1 MSQQAAM
8 ERALARRAPQSQASS
23 HRIPAKTLAVFTR
36 QWSALMSA
44 GIPLVQAFELL
55 SQSGVGSARTQQ
67 SLRQIVGQLQQD
79 VNAGCTLHAAFQKHP
94 SAFDSLY
101 CSLLQAGE
109 SAGIL
114 DKLLNRLADT
124 LEANLRL
131 KDKVH
136 NALIYP
142 ACILAV
148 AASVVMVIMVW
159 VIPLFEEV
167 FQSMGAALPS
177 ATRMLILVSHWAG
190 QWGLVLV
197 LMMAGVFGIC
207 LRAIHRSQA
216 LQWRCESMLCAV
228 PVLGPLAQSN
238 RTSRWAQTLS
248 ALLEAGIPISEALTP
263 AAAASGSV
271 QLQTNAAQLVQHI
284 QEGSALNVAMSKSK
298 LFPTVLIQ
306 MCAIGEETGTLP
318 HLLEKA
324 AQLMVA
330 DLNQH
335 ILQLTTLLEPMLMV
349 LLGLVIGGILIALY
363 LPIFSLGQVF

>member
-1 MSQQAAM
+1 MSQQSAM
-8 ERALARRAPQSQASS
+8 ARALARRAPQTQVSS

-44 GIPLVQAFELL
+44 GIPLVQAFGLL
-55 SQSGVGSARTQQ
+55 SQGVVGSARTQQ
-67 SLRQIVGQLQQD
+67 SLKQIVDQLQQD
-79 VNAGCTLHAAFQKHP
+79 VNAGCSLYVAFQKHP

-131 KDKVH
+131 KDKVQ

-142 ACILAV
+142 ACILVV
-148 AASVVMVIMVW
+148 AAGVVMVIMVW
-159 VIPLFEEV
+159 VIPMFEEV
-167 FQSMGAALPS
+167 FQSLGAALPL
-177 ATRMLILVSHWAG
+177 ATRLLMLASHWAG
-190 QWGLVLV
+190 QWGLFLF
-197 LMMAGVFGIC
+197 LSMACTIFIC
-207 LRAIHRSQA
+207 LRVIQRSPA
-216 LQWRCESMLCAV
+216 LQWHCESMLCAV

-248 ALLEAGIPISEALTP
+248 ALLEAGIPISEALGP
-263 AAAASGSV
+263 AAASSGSV
-271 QLQTNAAQLVQHI
+271 QLQTIAAQLVQHI

-306 MCAIGEETGTLP
+306 MSAIGEETGTLP
-318 HLLEKA
+318 QLLEKA